1 MRAKRDSHRGIYFEG
16 ARKRGQKLMFAALRI
31 GLKIAGPTIAAIT
44 ATVVITSSASAI
56 SPASRGRTRQPL
68 SLQTLFGG
76 VRVFAS
82 PKMAASITARLG
94 GEGTGVSVK
103 CWTDGAYFRD
113 SRIWYEVTAPDYGYV
128 PAFNFLAHFAPA
140 KGLSHCAW
148 PAFSEPFNSLAPNL
162 RIRSAP
168 STTAGIVGYLVS
180 VGSIG
185 DVACYRSG
193 TPVFGDAI
201 WYRVTTP
208 AVGYIT
214 GRFLNT
220 GGDPAP
226 GVPPC

>member
-1 MRAKRDSHRGIYFEG
+1 
-16 ARKRGQKLMFAALRI
+16 MFAALRI

-44 ATVVITSSASAI
+44 ATVLITSSASAI

-82 PKMAASITARLG
+82 PNMASSVAARLG

-113 SRIWYEVTAPDYGYV
+113 SRIWYQVTAPDAGYV
-128 PAFNFLAHFAPA
+128 PAFNFIAHFAPA
-140 KGLSHCAW
+140 VGLSHCAW
-148 PAFSEPFNSLAPNL
+148 PTFSERFNSLAPNL

-168 STTAGIVGYLVS
+168 STTASIVGYLVN

-185 DVACYRSG
+185 DVSCHITG

-201 WYRVTTP
+201 WYRVTSP
-208 AVGYIT
+208 AAGYIA
-214 GRFLNT
+214 GRLLNT

-226 GVPPC
+226 GVPAC